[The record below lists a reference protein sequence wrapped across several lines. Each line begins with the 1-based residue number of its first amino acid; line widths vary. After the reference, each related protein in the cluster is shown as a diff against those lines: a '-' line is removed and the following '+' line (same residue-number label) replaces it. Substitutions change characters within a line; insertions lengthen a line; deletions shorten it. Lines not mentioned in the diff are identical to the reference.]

1 MVSLYMGE
9 KRNSRL
15 IPRLKRCRFA
25 KGFACMCFQSPSG
38 LVNEAYLRL
47 IGDQKFDHR
56 GHFFA
61 AAAEA
66 MRRILVEAARRRGR
80 LKRGGNRARVELD
93 DVAAEMPDADSN
105 LVDLDEALT
114 RLEAIHAEAAAVA
127 KLRHFVG
134 LTIEQAAEAQGISV
148 RSANRN
154 WAFAKAWLFKEL
166 GGISKSAG
174 E

>member
-1 MVSLYMGE
+1 
-9 KRNSRL
+9 
-15 IPRLKRCRFA
+15 
-25 KGFACMCFQSPSG
+25 MCFQSPSG

-114 RLEAIHAEAAAVA
+114 RLEAIHAEAAGVA

-134 LTIEQAAEAQGISV
+134 LTIEQAAEA
-148 RSANRN
+148 
-154 WAFAKAWLFKEL
+154 
-166 GGISKSAG
+166 
-174 E
+174 